1 MSIHDLTFVAVAT
14 SDTIYDPLAVSS
26 TYVDIQVTNN
36 GTDDLED
43 LGLYIV
49 SATSVGDVDNPSDN
63 PPETDY
69 QDLIEWGEATD
80 LALAVQ
86 GGLKVDV
93 PQNGGGTLEAYITRT
108 AGSLKSNKIP
118 FIDLGSGDTQ
128 TFSVL
133 IETPP
138 SVSARRFY
146 VDLVLE

>member
-63 PPETDY
+63 PPR
-69 QDLIEWGEATD
+69 LITRTSLSGARLRTWLWLCRGTEGRRPSEWR
-80 LALAVQ
+80 
-86 GGLKVDV
+86 
-93 PQNGGGTLEAYITRT
+93 GTLEAYITRT